1 MIPPLA
7 CLTILYILK
16 TVKDT
21 DLKQII
27 ALSFIFSGALG
38 NYLDRLQFRYVID
51 FLDFHVGSFSW
62 PAFNV
67 SDMAI
72 VGGVLSLILFMLL
85 ENGQTQS

>member
-1 MIPPLA
+1 
-7 CLTILYILK
+7 
-16 TVKDT
+16 VKEN

-38 NYLDRLQFRYVID
+38 NYIDRVQFRYVID
-51 FLDFHVGSFSW
+51 FLDFHYGTHSW

-72 VGGVLSLILFMLL
+72 VGGVISLVFFMIR
-85 ENGQTQS
+85 ESDKTAT